1 MEPKQRVISLTVD
14 HLIDHK
20 MKLMSRMLVD
30 KEGDQLNMIW
40 KILFLPSKRRTW
52 NYSAVLQ
59 C

>member
-1 MEPKQRVISLTVD
+1 MEPKQRVLSLTVD
-14 HLIDHK
+14 HLVDHK

-40 KILFLPSKRRTW
+40 KILFLLSKHRTW